1 MTCDAA
7 RGAVIHRSRLHAT
20 LKRNFQA
27 MPGLEWLELLGKH
40 IPDRS
45 QHMVRYSG
53 RYSSRARGA
62 EHERPEIDER
72 DTEAPSPARQA
83 AKEAWAK
90 LIRKVYEVDPL
101 QCPRCG
107 AQMGVIALIQDPAV
121 IERILTWL
129 GLWAPPQHV
138 GPSPPANSPP
148 SLPLTYDAPL
158 DIA

>member
-1 MTCDAA
+1 
-7 RGAVIHRSRLHAT
+7 L
-20 LKRNFQA
+20 
-27 MPGLEWLELLGKH
+27 
-40 IPDRS
+40 PD
-45 QHMVRYSG
+45 
-53 RYSSRARGA
+53 RARGA

-90 LIRKVYEVDPL
+90 LIRKVYEVDSL

-107 AQMGVIALIQDPAV
+107 AQMSVIALIQDPAV

-129 GLWAPPQHV
+129 GLWAPLQHV
-138 GPSPPANSPP
+138 GPSPPANPP
-148 SLPLTYDAPL
+148 SLPLTYDALP